1 MKISEREIEKKAIE
15 LIRQR
20 KKLFIGKKRTLQK
33 NVENLG
39 YQNHRISIGE
49 GNSDL
54 KEKKAGKD

>member
-49 GNSDL
+49 ENSDL